1 MNKTDK
7 TTYTVPLCQIILL
20 PPISSILSGSEESAS
35 TNSAST
41 KDIGYEDI

>member
-7 TTYTVPLCQIILL
+7 TTYIVPLCQIILL

-35 TNSAST
+35 T
-41 KDIGYEDI
+41 KDIDYEDL

>member
-20 PPISSILSGSEESAS
+20 PPVSSILIGSVDSG
-35 TNSAST
+35 ST
-41 KDIGYEDI
+41 KDVDYEDI